1 MIKSICATLLLCSFF
16 NYNFDFKYS
25 NKDEFVRGI
34 TECTV
39 HFNTAIPPQYR
50 GIVVISVAQ
59 AILESN
65 WGESRFAKLGNNF
78 YGIIQTDKT
87 EPHIKSLNS
96 DIMLKVY
103 GNKCE
108 SVADYIDLLNT
119 SSAFAEYR
127 ELRLKQ
133 VLDDNV
139 DVPEV
144 IKTLKNYAVDPE
156 YVDKL
161 LFVTLGLFRKYPHIF
176 KSQEISEYYKNNKKT

>member
-16 NYNFDFKYS
+16 SYNFDFKYS

-78 YGIIQTDKT
+78 YGMIETDKT
-87 EPHIKSLNS
+87 KPHIKALDSGIILRKYNR
-96 DIMLKVY
+96 
-103 GNKCE
+103 KCE
-108 SVADYIDLLNT
+108 SVADYITLLNT
-119 SSAFAEYR
+119 GTQFTEYR
-127 ELRLKQ
+127 KVRNKEMVTQNVNLNEIINTLNTFA
-133 VLDDNV
+133 LDKDYTNK
-139 DVPEV
+139 
-144 IKTLKNYAVDPE
+144 I
-156 YVDKL
+156 
-161 LFVTLGLFRKYPHIF
+161 
-176 KSQEISEYYKNNKKT
+176 KKTVNYLLKEYSEIFLIVKGQNV